1 MPKSLIIAEKPSVA
15 GDLARALGKFTKS
28 TDFFENDDY
37 VISSA
42 IGHLVELTL
51 PSEMD
56 KKRGKWSFENLPV
69 IPDEFELK
77 PIEKTQ
83 SRFKLLQRLM
93 KRPDVEEII
102 NACDAGREGEL
113 IFNYI
118 YQLAKAK
125 KPVRRL
131 WLQSMTKTAIQDAFS
146 KLRPSA
152 DMQPLADAAVCR
164 SESDWLVGINGTRAL
179 TAFNSALNGGFQ
191 KTPVGRVQ
199 TPTLAIIVERE
210 QKIRSHIV
218 RTYYEVHG
226 AFGVQSGVYPGRWLD
241 TNFRRAK
248 GDDEELKAER
258 IWERE
263 KAEAI
268 VARCTGQTG
277 EITETK
283 KPTSQSSPLL
293 YDLTTLQR
301 EANSRFGYS
310 ARRTLQIA
318 QALYERYKVLTY
330 PRTDSRYLPEDNVP
344 VVRKILGGFGDAE
357 LRRLGS
363 KALNSGW
370 VRPGDKRVFDNS
382 KVSDHS
388 AIIPTGEE
396 PRNLDEAHYKVYEM
410 VAKRLLAVFYP
421 PARFEVTTRMTVVK
435 DESFKTEG
443 RVLVDPGWMEVYGRQ
458 EGEGNKGQENLVP
471 VRAGE
476 DAKTESVEV
485 RENQTKPPPRYNEAT
500 LLAAME
506 GAGKL
511 IDDEDLREAMKE
523 KGLGTPATR
532 AAIIEGLIFDEY
544 LMREGKDLIPQPK
557 AFSLVDLLKALKTD
571 VLCSPEL
578 TGEWEHKLKRME
590 AGELDR
596 ERFMNEIRTMTRDMV
611 EKARN
616 FKGGEIE
623 GDYAVLT
630 VPCPKCGTGT
640 ITEGYGFFRCGNP
653 ECDFQVKKILGARQF
668 SPAEV
673 ETLITERRIGPLD
686 GFISKMGRP
695 FSAELKLDDD
705 FKVAFDFG
713 EPEGGVEDLSN
724 AEPAAVLG
732 DRWKIYDRA
741 KSWVIEDLKPELAT
755 VAAPVAE
762 TAPAKTAKP
771 AAKGK
776 AKAPAKSKAKTAKA
790 KKAEEEG
797 PMRVSKTILQQ
808 DIELEQISKM
818 LENGQ
823 TDLLTKF
830 ISRKGRPFSA
840 HLKLEPGGKVGFVFP
855 ERDPDDK
862 SAGGKRRFF
871 RKGAASTTKS

>member
-15 GDLARALGKFTKS
+15 GDLARALGKFTKNS
-28 TDFFENDDY
+28 DFYENDDY

-69 IPDEFELK
+69 IPDQFELK

-93 KRPDVEEII
+93 KRPDIDEII

-131 WLQSMTKTAIQDAFS
+131 WLQSMTRSAIQEAFGR
-146 KLRPSA
+146 LRPA
-152 DMQPLADAAVCR
+152 EEMRPLADAAVCR

-210 QKIRSHIV
+210 QKIRSHVV

-226 AFGVQSGVYPGRWLD
+226 TFGVQTGEYPGRWLD
-241 TNFRRAK
+241 PNFRRAK
-248 GDDEELKAER
+248 GQDEEFKPER
-258 IWERE
+258 LWERE

-268 VARCTGQTG
+268 VARCTGQPG
-277 EITETK
+277 VITETK

-301 EANSRFGYS
+301 EANSRFGFS

-330 PRTDSRYLPEDNVP
+330 PRTDSRYLPEDNLGP
-344 VVRKILGGFGDAE
+344 VRRVLGGFGHPE
-357 LRRLGS
+357 LRRLGA
-363 KALNSGW
+363 KALDVGW
-370 VRPGDKRVFDNS
+370 VRMDRRVFDNS

-396 PRNLDEAHYKVYEM
+396 PRNLDEAHYRIYEM

-421 PARFEVTTRMTVVK
+421 PARFEVTTRLTVVA
-435 DESFKTEG
+435 EETFKTEG
-443 RVLVDPGWMEVYGRQ
+443 KVLVEAGWLEVYGRQ
-458 EGEGNKGQENLVP
+458 EGEGNKGSENLVP
-471 VRAGE
+471 IREGE
-476 DAKTESVEV
+476 PARTLSVEV
-485 RENQTKPPPRYNEAT
+485 RENQTKPPPRYTEAT
-500 LLAAME
+500 LLSAME

-511 IDDEDLREAMKE
+511 VDDEDLREAMKE

-532 AAIIEGLIFDEY
+532 AAIIEGLIMDDY
-544 LMREGKDLIPQPK
+544 LVREGKDLIPQPK

-578 TGEWEHKLKRME
+578 TGEWEYKLKRME
-590 AGELDR
+590 AGALDR
-596 ERFMNEIRTMTRDMV
+596 ERFMDDIRAMTRDMV
-611 EKARN
+611 EKARS
-616 FKGGEIE
+616 FRGGEIA
-623 GDYAVLT
+623 GDYVTLG
-630 VPCPKCGTGT
+630 VPCPKCGGQVK
-640 ITEGYGFFRCGNP
+640 EEYGFFRCAAP
-653 ECDFQVKKILGARQF
+653 QCDFQVKKILGARQF
-668 SPAEV
+668 SPEEV
-673 ETLITERRIGPLD
+673 EELITRRRIGPLD
-686 GFISKMGRP
+686 GFVSKMGRP
-695 FSAELKLDDD
+695 FSAELKLDDEYR
-705 FKVAFDFG
+705 VAFDFG
-713 EPEGGVEDLSN
+713 EPEGGEDDLAK
-724 AEPAAVLG
+724 AEPVAVVG
-732 DRWKIYDRA
+732 DRWKIFDRA
-741 KSWVIEDLKPELAT
+741 KSWVIEDLKPELA
-755 VAAPVAE
+755 AQ
-762 TAPAKTAKP
+762 APAAGATPASAAEGKKP
-771 AAKGK
+771 AAKAGARGKGK
-776 AKAPAKSKAKTAKA
+776 APPKSRAKA
-790 KKAEEEG
+790 KKTEEEG
-797 PMRVSKTILQQ
+797 PLRISKTILQQ
-808 DIELEQISKM
+808 DIDLEQVSRM

-830 ISRKGRPFSA
+830 VSRKGRPFSA

-855 ERDPDDK
+855 ERDPNDK
-862 SAGGKRRFF
+862 GSGGGRRRFA
-871 RKGAASTTKS
+871 RKPAASQG

>member
-1 MPKSLIIAEKPSVA
+1 MSKSLIIAEKPSVA

-28 TDFFENDDY
+28 ADFYENDEF

-42 IGHLVELTL
+42 IGHLVELAL
-51 PSEMD
+51 PSDMD

-69 IPDEFELK
+69 IPEQFELK

-83 SRFKLLQRLM
+83 SRFKVLQRLI
-93 KRPDVEEII
+93 KRPDVDEVI

-118 YQLAKAK
+118 FQLAKSK
-125 KPVRRL
+125 KPVKRL
-131 WLQSMTKTAIQDAFS
+131 WLQSMTKTAIQDAFK

-152 DMQPLADAAVCR
+152 EMQPLADAAVCR

-199 TPTLAIIVERE
+199 TPTLTIMVERE
-210 QKIRSHIV
+210 QKIRSHVV
-218 RTYYEVHG
+218 RDYYEVHG
-226 AFGVQSGVYPGRWLD
+226 LFGVASGDYPGRWLD
-241 TNFRRAK
+241 TNFKRAK

-258 IWERE
+258 LWDKA

-268 VARCTGQTG
+268 VAKCKGQPG
-277 EITETK
+277 VITETK

-301 EANSRFGYS
+301 EANSRFGFS

-318 QALYERYKVLTY
+318 QALYERHKVLTY
-330 PRTDSRYLPEDNVP
+330 PRTDSRYLPEDNLP
-344 VVRKILGGFGDAE
+344 VVRQVLGGFQNPE
-357 LRRLGS
+357 LKRLGA
-363 KALNSGW
+363 KALNAGW
-370 VRPGDKRVFDNS
+370 VKMDRRVFDNS

-388 AIIPTGEE
+388 AIIPTGED
-396 PRNLDEAHYKVYEM
+396 PRGLDEAHYKVYDM
-410 VAKRLLAVFYP
+410 VVKRLLAVFYP
-421 PARFEVTTRMTVVK
+421 PARFEVTTRMTVVAE
-435 DESFKTEG
+435 ESFKTEG
-443 RVLVDPGWMEVYGRQ
+443 KVLIDAGWLEVYGRQ
-458 EGEGNKGQENLVP
+458 EGEGNKGSENLVP
-471 VRAGE
+471 VRPGE
-476 DAKTESVEV
+476 DARTVSVEV
-485 RENQTKPPPRYNEAT
+485 KENQTKPPPRYNEAT

-544 LMREGKDLIPQPK
+544 LMREGKELIPQPK

-590 AGELDR
+590 AGALGR
-596 ERFMNEIRTMTRDMV
+596 ENFMNEIRAMTRDMV

-616 FKGGEIE
+616 FKGGEIS
-623 GDYAVLT
+623 GDYVTLS
-630 VPCPKCGTGT
+630 VKCPKCGVGR
-640 ITEGYGFFRCGNP
+640 IEEEYGFFRCKN
-653 ECDFQVKKILGARQF
+653 CDFQVKKTLGARQF
-668 SPAEV
+668 SAAEV
-673 ETLITERRIGPLD
+673 ETLITNRRIGPLD

-695 FSAELKLDDD
+695 FSAELKLDED

-713 EPEGGVEDLSN
+713 EPEGGDTDLSTL
-724 AEPAAVLG
+724 EPVAVLG

-741 KSWVIEDLKPELAT
+741 KSWVIEDLKPELA
-755 VAAPVAE
+755 VAAPAVAAE
-762 TAPAKTAKP
+762 PEKKPAAKTAK
-771 AAKGK
+771 GK
-776 AKAPAKSKAKTAKA
+776 AAPKSRAKAKTAK
-790 KKAEEEG
+790 KSDEEG
-797 PMRVSKTILQQ
+797 PMRISKTILQQ
-808 DIELEQISKM
+808 DIELEQVTKM
-818 LENGQ
+818 MENGQ

-862 SAGGKRRFF
+862 AAGGRRRFV
-871 RKGAASTTKS
+871 RKGAPAKA